1 MKRRFTILT
10 AALALLVSLAFPMGM
25 WGQTRESYN
34 VTYDYSDLG
43 DMLYGSYL
51 DASSYWKV
59 PESSGNNAL
68 ISIPIT
74 YQPESNI
81 TVTFRIA
88 TFGNGN
94 NPSASNT
101 TITAVG
107 KESNSNWTGTGVSSY
122 PSSSSYVNG
131 IMTITKPQNPTT
143 LGELDITMG
152 VNTGVKIFRLQSITV
167 SYTYS
172 GGTPTTYTVTFNAG
186 AGTFVGST
194 DFPNASN
201 TMAAGTYTL
210 PSATPATGYTF
221 DGWTATGINTPITG
235 SYTVSGN
242 VDFTAHYTENST
254 PTPGGETLTFDFEEE
269 TAHRTSGNNSYTSTN
284 TYSENG
290 ATITL
295 TYADAVTTGTPLN
308 GTANV
313 LGRIA
318 KNTTNSPIIHI
329 GEINITDKTIT
340 SIAYKTKGVAT
351 MSQVLEYSLN
361 NSNWT
366 NILSLSSMPT
376 SVTTETAANLS
387 ITGTSLYLRWTTSVS
402 ASNNSPRDF
411 QLDDIVITY
420 TTSGTPVVETPII
433 YPNGGEFYPTTQSIS
448 ISCATQDATIRYTLD
463 GNDPTTSSEVYSEPF
478 TLTATTTVKAKAF
491 KDGMDPS
498 EIASATFTKATVMT
512 VAQAIAA
519 TPTTGESGFVY
530 VHGIVSEIVEEYNSQ
545 YHNISYNISDDGTTT
560 SAQLEAFRGKN
571 LNNTNFTSNQDILP
585 GDIVTIY
592 GKLTLYDGETYEL
605 AAGNYIVEYTPHT
618 AVQYDLTVSSLS
630 TNVNAIYLF
639 NVEDETNPL
648 ITDGHAGTVQVYDG
662 TSIIVSPDIADG
674 YVLETLIVDD
684 NNVTSQVA
692 GGAYT
697 FTMPTHAVTI
707 SATAKVAPTPV
718 TYTLATS
725 IISGKTYIIVNNEY
739 SKAMGTQNSNNRAAV
754 DVVINNNKITVSSS
768 DVYEFVISTDE
779 TNSGLFNI
787 YDGANNGYLY
797 AAGGSG
803 SSANNHLKTQATL
816 TDNGRWTISF
826 NEGKAIITAQGDAAR
841 NIIRY
846 NNNNDIFSCYASGQK
861 DVHLYVKDEAPV
873 TETHKLTI
881 PAFNSQ
887 DGGYRLISSPVAT
900 ATNPTNPENVTN
912 MITDDDDNNNR
923 TYDLYR
929 FDQAEELEWRNY
941 RNPNGGGF
949 SLEFGKGYLYGNLS
963 DVELVFTG
971 TAITSGTQNVTLDYT
986 EGAEFAGW
994 NLVGNPFGVEA
1005 YIDRPFYRMNT
1016 SGQINGTT
1024 ETGSI
1029 GVMEGVFVIATNEE
1043 QMPFSTQPIVKK
1055 GSTLALNLN
1064 SSHTVLDRAIV
1075 RFDEGQQLP
1084 KFQLNKN
1091 HTKVYFTM
1099 DGKDYAIVRSEEMG
1113 AMPVNFKAEDNGTYS
1128 LNFNSENVEFSYLH
1142 LIDNMTGKDV
1152 DLLQTPSYSFEAKTT
1167 DYESRFKLVFATGD
1181 NSNDDNFA
1189 FYSNGSFVINNP
1201 STGSGPAELQVIDIT
1216 GRIVKSESING
1227 CTNVN
1232 VNAAPGV
1239 YMLRLVNGDNV
1250 KTQKVVVK

>member
-1 MKRRFTILT
+1 MKRRFTILS
-10 AALALLVSLAFPMGM
+10 AALALLVSLAIPMGM

-88 TFGNGN
+88 TFGSGN

-402 ASNNSPRDF
+402 ASNTSARDF

-639 NVEDETNPL
+639 NAEDETNPL

-674 YVLETLIVDD
+674 YVLETLIVDG
-684 NNVTSQVA
+684 NNVTPQVA

-697 FTMPTHAVTI
+697 FTMPTHAVII

-861 DVHLYVKDEAPV
+861 DVHLYVKDETPV

-887 DGGYRLISSPVAT
+887 NGGYRLIASPVAT
-900 ATNPTNPENVTN
+900 ATNPTNPGDVTN
-912 MITDDDDNNNR
+912 MLTQKVGDNN

-941 RNPNGGGF
+941 RNTDGGGF

-971 TAITSGTQNVTLDYT
+971 TAYNGDAKVTLTKTNNTSAD
-986 EGAEFAGW
+986 FPGW
-994 NLVGNPFGVEA
+994 NLVGNPFGVNA
-1005 YIDRPFYRMNT
+1005 YIGNRDFYVMEAGSEIILADRVQDGAEYIKP
-1016 SGQINGTT
+1016 
-1024 ETGSI
+1024 
-1029 GVMEGVFVIATNEE
+1029 MEGVFVIAGSDGEE
-1043 QMPFSTQPIVKK
+1043 LQFTTTPNGKSSRL
-1055 GSTLALNLN
+1055 GLNLSN
-1064 SSHTVLDRAIV
+1064 GRNVIDRASV

-1084 KFQLNKN
+1084 KFQLNRN
-1091 HTKVYFTM
+1091 STKVYIPQ
-1099 DGKDYAIVRSEEMG
+1099 DGQGLETTSATKG
-1113 AMPVNFKAEDNGTYS
+1113 A
-1128 LNFNSENVEFSYLH
+1128 YLRKFPSPPM
-1142 LIDNMTGKDV
+1142 LAFG
-1152 DLLQTPSYSFEAKTT
+1152 LLPS
-1167 DYESRFKLVFATGD
+1167 
-1181 NSNDDNFA
+1181 
-1189 FYSNGSFVINNP
+1189 GSWLAL
-1201 STGSGPAELQVIDIT
+1201 T
-1216 GRIVKSESING
+1216 
-1227 CTNVN
+1227 
-1232 VNAAPGV
+1232 
-1239 YMLRLVNGDNV
+1239 
-1250 KTQKVVVK
+1250 